1 MVLSKLNK
9 KINYPEIKTV
19 YKSDINKEKDLY
31 KLIINDIPILIA
43 IGGIQYNFI
52 QEYNIVI
59 YAIYLIQKNKKSIQ
73 IGLYELIFDD
83 IEKNVNDKQEL
94 NIENLEP
101 LLYSFVNNS
110 FLMENKMNE
119 ASIKEI
125 VDFVEKDELNDLQQS
140 MIDNKKT
147 KINIPEYRKD
157 IFTINPETLILPEL
171 NEEKEK
177 DAKDNIEKY
186 HQQNAD
192 IWVQKFMKNK
202 NYYIQDNEG
211 KGDCFFA
218 TIRDAF
224 KSIGQETTI
233 IKLRNKLS
241 KEITEDTFMN
251 YKNQYD
257 LFNNSIKNDIQ
268 HLTQIKNEIKEL
280 KEKIEKNL
288 NNNENKEIIT
298 RIKQLKV
305 QYDKIKTEMEISKEN
320 LSDFKFFK
328 NIKNVNDFKNVI
340 KTCDF
345 WADIWAIETIERL
358 LNIKIIIFSSQ
369 SYQQNDLLNIIKC
382 GMSNTSKTIY
392 EPEYYIILDHTGNHY
407 KLIGYKNKQ
416 IFKFK
421 ELPFHI
427 KEMVVN
433 KCMEG
438 EGGLFNLIPEFNRFK
453 MFLHKDHTNEIAN
466 IDKEITESELRNL
479 FDEEIVFLIY
489 SKANDK
495 NSPGKSSGEKIP
507 KEKIRDYA
515 QLKNHKD
522 WRRKLDDNWICEF
535 VLDNHKWA
543 SVIHYV
549 EGSKYKKENPNF
561 YNQFSLDSQSKISK
575 DPELAKKI
583 GETKTGIIKGEMLKP
598 KNINKDLDFE
608 LRKNKEHLQALEAK
622 FKQNDELKE
631 ILLETKRAKLMN
643 YIPKKESEVANN
655 LMIVREKLLN
665 Q

>member
-186 HQQNAD
+186 HEQNAD

>member
-186 HQQNAD
+186 HEQNAD

-561 YNQFSLDSQSKISK
+561 YNEFSLDSQSKISK

>member
-1 MVLSKLNK
+1 MVLSKLNN

-31 KLIINDIPILIA
+31 KFTVNDISILIS
-43 IGGIQYNFI
+43 IGNIQYNFI

-59 YAIYLIQKNKKSIQ
+59 YAIYLIQRNKKAIQ

-83 IEKNVNDKQEL
+83 VQKNVNDKNEL

-119 ASIKEI
+119 KEI
-125 VDFVEKDELNDLQQS
+125 DEFVEKDVLNEKNEKNEKNE
-140 MIDNKKT
+140 MIEIKKT

-157 IFTINPETLILPEL
+157 IFTINPETLVLPEL

-186 HQQNAD
+186 HEQNAD

-233 IKLRNKLS
+233 IKLRDKLS

-280 KEKIEKNL
+280 KEKMEKNL

-305 QYDKIKTEMEISKEN
+305 QYDKIKLEMELSKEY

-328 NIKNVNDFKNVI
+328 NIKNVNDFKNMI
-340 KTCDF
+340 KTCEF

-358 LNIKIIIFSSQ
+358 LNIKIIIFSSE
-369 SYQQNDLLNIIKC
+369 SYKQNDLLNIIKC
-382 GMSNTSKTIY
+382 GISNTSKTIY

-438 EGGLFNLIPEFNRFK
+438 EGGLFNLIPEFNNFK
-453 MFLHKDHTNEIAN
+453 MFLHKDYTNEIAN
-466 IDKEITESELRNL
+466 YDKEITESELRNL

-495 NSPGKSSGEKIP
+495 NSPGKSSGEKIS

-522 WRRKLDDNWICEF
+522 WRRKLDDYWICEF

-549 EGSKYKKENPNF
+549 EGSKYKKENPKF
-561 YNQFSLDSQSKISK
+561 YNEFSLDSQSKISK

-583 GETKTGIIKGEMLKP
+583 GESKTGIIKGEMLKP
-598 KNINKDLDFE
+598 KNINKDIDFE
-608 LRKNKEHLQALEAK
+608 LRKNKEHYEALEAK

-631 ILLETKRAKLMN
+631 ILLETKNAKLMY

-655 LMIVREKLLN
+655 LMIVREKLK
-665 Q
+665 

>member
-186 HQQNAD
+186 HEQNAD

-453 MFLHKDHTNEIAN
+453 MFLHKDHINEIAN

>member
-186 HQQNAD
+186 HEQNAD

-561 YNQFSLDSQSKISK
+561 YNEFSLDSQSKISK

-631 ILLETKRAKLMN
+631 ILLETKRAKLIN

>member
-186 HQQNAD
+186 HEQNAD

-320 LSDFKFFK
+320 SYWFQ
-328 NIKNVNDFKNVI
+328 
-340 KTCDF
+340 
-345 WADIWAIETIERL
+345 TI
-358 LNIKIIIFSSQ
+358 F
-369 SYQQNDLLNIIKC
+369 
-382 GMSNTSKTIY
+382 
-392 EPEYYIILDHTGNHY
+392 
-407 KLIGYKNKQ
+407 
-416 IFKFK
+416 
-421 ELPFHI
+421 
-427 KEMVVN
+427 
-433 KCMEG
+433 
-438 EGGLFNLIPEFNRFK
+438 
-453 MFLHKDHTNEIAN
+453 
-466 IDKEITESELRNL
+466 
-479 FDEEIVFLIY
+479 
-489 SKANDK
+489 
-495 NSPGKSSGEKIP
+495 
-507 KEKIRDYA
+507 
-515 QLKNHKD
+515 
-522 WRRKLDDNWICEF
+522 
-535 VLDNHKWA
+535 
-543 SVIHYV
+543 
-549 EGSKYKKENPNF
+549 
-561 YNQFSLDSQSKISK
+561 
-575 DPELAKKI
+575 
-583 GETKTGIIKGEMLKP
+583 
-598 KNINKDLDFE
+598 
-608 LRKNKEHLQALEAK
+608 
-622 FKQNDELKE
+622 
-631 ILLETKRAKLMN
+631 
-643 YIPKKESEVANN
+643 
-655 LMIVREKLLN
+655 
-665 Q
+665 